1 MSRQGI
7 LFPSLWQLR
16 RYCDHCCCI
25 MVAFYNIFLRQ
36 DCLFCIILHV
46 KGEMDKLMRELVS
59 LFRLINS
66 IAKKV
71 LLRTRHGPSK
81 ENVFTLL
88 TYFYMQNQPLKE
100 PIILIIFAIPCSSI
114 SLISFCFLEGLPP
127 ESLITTFYIGYIPTG
142 SRHTAQRHPKWY
154 ILSPFEFA
162 YVLSYWK
169 YIQHFCSLVF

>member
-1 MSRQGI
+1 MSRQGV
-7 LFPSLWQLR
+7 LLPSLWQLR

-114 SLISFCFLEGLPP
+114 SADQFLFLGRVASRISDYYFL
-127 ESLITTFYIGYIPTG
+127 
-142 SRHTAQRHPKWY
+142 
-154 ILSPFEFA
+154 
-162 YVLSYWK
+162 YWLYSNRVK
-169 YIQHFCSLVF
+169 AHSSKTSQMVYT